1 MHPLHHS
8 ADKKVLREKDL
19 EIEEEYVKFK
29 KIPKKKKEPS
39 EEKKGKYNG

>member
-1 MHPLHHS
+1 MPHSSHS

-29 KIPKKKKEPS
+29 KIPRKKKEPS

>member
-1 MHPLHHS
+1 MHYYQPS

-19 EIEEEYVKFK
+19 EIEEEYVRFK

>member
-1 MHPLHHS
+1 MQHLPQA
-8 ADKKVLREKDL
+8 ADKKVLHEKDL